1 MSWRVL
7 VDTSVWIGHFRERS
21 AALVQLLQM
30 DAVLGHPMVLGEL
43 ACGTPPQRE
52 RTLGDLALLAQAR
65 QATLAEVLALVERER
80 LYGVGCGLI
89 DLSLLAS
96 TRITPGAT
104 LWTLDKRLSDLA
116 QRFGVLHQRRVY

>member
-1 MSWRVL
+1 M
-7 VDTSVWIGHFRERS
+7 
-21 AALVQLLQM
+21 
-30 DAVLGHPMVLGEL
+30 
-43 ACGTPPQRE
+43 
-52 RTLGDLALLAQAR
+52 LAQAR

-116 QRFGVLHQRRVY
+116 QRFGVLHQPRV

>member
-7 VDTSVWIGHFRERS
+7 VDTSVWVGHFRERS

-116 QRFGVLHQRRVY
+116 QRFGVLHQPRV

>member
-7 VDTSVWIGHFRERS
+7 VDTSVWVGHFRERS